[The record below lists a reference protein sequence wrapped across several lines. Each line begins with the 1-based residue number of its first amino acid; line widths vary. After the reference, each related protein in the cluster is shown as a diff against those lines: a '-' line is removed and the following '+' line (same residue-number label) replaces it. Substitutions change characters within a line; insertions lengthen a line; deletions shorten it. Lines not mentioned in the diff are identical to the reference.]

1 MLNRLKPGLQR
12 KIRRG
17 NLPLRAPSETVLEPG
32 HVVTWN
38 WHTLNQAR
46 REAPER
52 EPEELGPTSQVGYPF
67 QGGLSISNPFDKG
80 RLCKLKYIL

>member
-1 MLNRLKPGLQR
+1 MPDRYPTIRDKQDCSEPPFFPPFSSTPPKESIMLNRLKPGLQR

-38 WHTLNQAR
+38 WRTLNQA
-46 REAPER
+46 
-52 EPEELGPTSQVGYPF
+52 S
-67 QGGLSISNPFDKG
+67 D
-80 RLCKLKYIL
+80 